1 MDVSRYFLKQNPNG
15 GKAVCY
21 KLVENE
27 ELETIKELV
36 YKDGDWAM
44 TDNLIHMLITG
55 DMDIDEI
62 SEETAVDFIKQIS
75 S

>member
-1 MDVSRYFLKQNPNG
+1 MEVSRYFLKQNPTG

-36 YKDGDWAM
+36 YKNGDWAI
-44 TDNLIHMLITG
+44 TDNLIHMLVSG

-62 SEETAVDFIKQIS
+62 SEELAMDLLKNIY
-75 S
+75 